1 MLATLRCLALL
12 LVLSPISFHP
22 HNSGRNLL
30 LSHLIGWETEAEQ
43 VNLFTVIS
51 LCETEARS
59 LYTTREHHRQFTG
72 AEGRKLA
79 SQHRRVAVLGST
91 AGNRE

>member
-12 LVLSPISFHP
+12 FVPSPISFHP

-51 LCETEARS
+51 LYETRGEV
-59 LYTTREHHRQFTG
+59 TVHDQG
-72 AEGRKLA
+72 A
-79 SQHRRVAVLGST
+79 SQTIHWS
-91 AGNRE
+91 